1 MGHRHSIAVRYGEV
15 DLQRV
20 VFNAH
25 YLAYVDDAMDHWMR
39 QLDRDFESRGWD
51 FMLKRAE
58 IEWHGPAGLG
68 DVIEIDSTIRRW
80 GTTSFV
86 VAHEVRVG
94 ERSVATVLI
103 TYVGI
108 EAGTSNTAPP
118 PDAVRRHLGEGPGQ
132 DA

>member
-1 MGHRHSIAVRYGEV
+1 MGHHHEIAVRYGEV

-39 QLDRDFESRGWD
+39 ELDADFEALGWD

-58 IEWHGPAGLG
+58 VDWHGAAGLG
-68 DVIEIDSTIRRW
+68 DLIEIESSIVRW

-86 VAHEVRVG
+86 VDHQLHVGDRHVVSVR
-94 ERSVATVLI
+94 I
-103 TYVGI
+103 TYVGV
-108 EAGTSNTAPP
+108 EAGTVTTMAAP
-118 PDAVRRHLGEGPGQ
+118 DRVRAHLGEPSGDGG
-132 DA
+132 